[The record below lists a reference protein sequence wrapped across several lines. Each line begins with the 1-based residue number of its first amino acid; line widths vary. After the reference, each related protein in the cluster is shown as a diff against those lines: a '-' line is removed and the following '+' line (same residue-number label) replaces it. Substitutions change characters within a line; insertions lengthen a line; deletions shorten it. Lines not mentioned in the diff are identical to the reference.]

1 MTSTFVARRGIL
13 AVQPRPVEVEQSGT
27 LPCLCLHATR
37 LALTPFWNIQVTP
50 RHEWAQAASMPRCLR
65 RGRHE
70 DEEVI

>member
-37 LALTPFWNIQVTP
+37 LLLTMICARRPHN
-50 RHEWAQAASMPRCLR
+50 EWAQAASMPRCLR
-65 RGRHE
+65 RGRDE
-70 DEEVI
+70 AEEVM

>member
-50 RHEWAQAASMPRCLR
+50 SCVGLGGPMPRCLR
-65 RGRHE
+65 RGRDVE
-70 DEEVI
+70 EEVM